1 MNNLIKK
8 LSLIFSIILNKYIL
22 RIPDFSEKKI
32 FLQGQLLESE
42 NKKKL
47 TINDFKEVEFS
58 VFSQFGEDGIIS
70 WIVDQIPDI
79 NKTFV
84 EIGTQDYWE
93 SNTRYLLKS
102 KNWKGFLIEGS
113 QKFIN
118 KIKTQKLYWQHDL
131 KAIKSFVDLDN
142 INFVLEKNI
151 KHKEIGLLSI
161 DIDGNDYWILDKID
175 TLSPSIIICEFNS
188 IFGDLFKISVPYQKN
203 FIRNNAHYS
212 NLFFGASIKAMISML
227 KNKGYKFL
235 GTSSTGVNAFFVKNR
250 HLLNFENKIKNF
262 NIYPA
267 KVREGLDI
275 TGKLTHENIINSLKN
290 IYEMEVFDLDDKK
303 ILKLKDYNNLYS
315 ENWRKIIDES

>member
-1 MNNLIKK
+1 MKNLIKK

-113 QKFIN
+113 QEFIN

-142 INFVLEKNI
+142 INLVLEKNI

-188 IFGDLFKISVPYQKN
+188 IFGDLFKISIPYQKN
-203 FIRNNAHYS
+203 FIRNDAHYS

-235 GTSSTGVNAFFVKNR
+235 GTSSTGVNAFFVKNK

-275 TGKLTHENIINSLKN
+275 RGKLTHENIINSLKN